1 MSRLTGI
8 VSNLRDVAADFLDR
22 IANSGAMDYVKQ
34 QLLGVADAIDQMD
47 KDGRLDRL
55 AASLSDAFIQASEW
69 LKRFV
74 TDVADVDFGNLAD
87 KAGDWLGDFGAKLDD
102 ARMRV
107 ELFIA
112 PFTSLFH
119 GLVAGFATVG
129 LAAIS
134 LANAVVDPFL
144 AAGQA
149 IADAFGLD
157 ALKERISGARAEI
170 TNLQGALV
178 DQIARSGE
186 SIRNAWDVTTRHQV
200 RGTQDVTQAVKSE
213 TDQQRMMHQALAD
226 EMVIAQQVMKN
237 ANFQNGQPFFQTRL
251 LDV

>member
-1 MSRLTGI
+1 M
-8 VSNLRDVAADFLDR
+8 
-22 IANSGAMDYVKQ
+22 
-34 QLLGVADAIDQMD
+34 
-47 KDGRLDRL
+47 
-55 AASLSDAFIQASEW
+55 
-69 LKRFV
+69 
-74 TDVADVDFGNLAD
+74 
-87 KAGDWLGDFGAKLDD
+87 
-102 ARMRV
+102 
-107 ELFIA
+107 
-112 PFTSLFH
+112 
-119 GLVAGFATVG
+119 G

-134 LANAVVDPFL
+134 LAKAVVDPFL

-178 DQIARSGE
+178 DQIAQSGE

-200 RGTQDVTQAVKSE
+200 RGAQEVTRAVRSE

-237 ANFQNGQPFFQTRL
+237 AAIDAAIAGTEAIADFAEAQKLIDEQ
-251 LDV
+251 